1 MSEKIRL
8 CHVRAQADFCVPA
21 AARKERKMYII
32 NTLQTEKNHV
42 K

>member
-32 NTLQTEKNHV
+32 ILYKQKRIM
-42 K
+42 